1 MVFISY
7 YDIVIHYVWKH
18 ISMYLVGTVTIQQSS
33 SNLYANHPRIVWVSQ
48 RWLIMTFLVGHK
60 VTMVVIGYAFHI
72 TISLYLYVMFE
83 TYFYVSSKIT
93 ISHSSSNLYSKSP
106 KQYEYEW
113 MIVVHIISFLFAVY
127 CCVYSS
133 SFDIKGIICTLSD
146 TIFASIIC
154 HIIILCG
161 TQKVDCCMYVCYS
174 VGVLCCSIEYPQ
186 AGCIDFCIHHIYRH
200 NVIICP
206 E

>member
-1 MVFISY
+1 MGGVLVCISY

-18 ISMYLVGTVTIQQSS
+18 ISMYLVRYCYHQPILNQS
-33 SNLYANHPRIVWVSQ
+33 LCKNHPTILWVNHS
-48 RWLIMTFLVGHK
+48 FK
-60 VTMVVIGYAFHI
+60 VC
-72 TISLYLYVMFE
+72 IS
-83 TYFYVSSKIT
+83 
-93 ISHSSSNLYSKSP
+93 
-106 KQYEYEW
+106 
-113 MIVVHIISFLFAVY
+113 VVHIISFLFAVY

-186 AGCIDFCIHHIYRH
+186 AGCIDFRIHHIYRH

>member
-1 MVFISY
+1 MFETY
-7 YDIVIHYVWKH
+7 FYV
-18 ISMYLVGTVTIQQSS
+18 SSAVTIQQSS

-72 TISLYLYVMFE
+72 IISLYIMFE

-133 SFDIKGIICTLSD
+133 SFDIKGIICIVWYYFCLNHMPHHHPMWYTKGWL
-146 TIFASIIC
+146 
-154 HIIILCG
+154 L
-161 TQKVDCCMYVCYS
+161 YVC
-174 VGVLCCSIEYPQ
+174 LLFCRCISIEHPQ

>member
-1 MVFISY
+1 MRY
-7 YDIVIHYVWKH
+7 HYTLCSKH
-18 ISMYLVGTVTIQQSS
+18 TSMYLVLLPSANPQEIYMQITQTIIHSKYVFQLCIS
-33 SNLYANHPRIVWVSQ
+33 
-48 RWLIMTFLVGHK
+48 
-60 VTMVVIGYAFHI
+60 FH
-72 TISLYLYVMFE
+72 LCL
-83 TYFYVSSKIT
+83 
-93 ISHSSSNLYSKSP
+93 
-106 KQYEYEW
+106 QC
-113 MIVVHIISFLFAVY
+113 IVVYIRVALISKESYA
-127 CCVYSS
+127 
-133 SFDIKGIICTLSD
+133 LSD